1 MAVDLDAL
9 LAALKSDPAARDAI
23 RREVLT
29 EDLLALPGQV
39 ERLAAHTDARFA
51 ELGAALAQLTA
62 QVGSLA
68 VAQGRMGGEVSRLVG
83 AEYEAWA
90 LRTARPVARAL
101 GAPPAQVH
109 PISAGALDAL
119 LTAAEDAGGLAPDAA
134 DDLAL
139 ANGIF
144 VWEPGEGRPPVYAVV
159 EVSVAAK
166 SGDVARA
173 VTRANLLAKTGVTS
187 RAVVLSDAVADD
199 VAHDMKAHHVG
210 WQRVA
215 PRHAMPLF

>member
-1 MAVDLDAL
+1 MDQLTVRIDQ
-9 LAALKSDPAARDAI
+9 
-23 RREVLT
+23 LT
-29 EDLLALPGQV
+29 ERVDKLAGQM
-39 ERLAAHTDARFA
+39 A
-51 ELGAALAQLTA
+51 ELVA
-62 QVGSLA
+62 QVGTLA
-68 VAQGRMGGEVSRLVG
+68 KAQQRMGGEVSRLVG

-90 LRTARPVARAL
+90 LRTTRPVARAL

-109 PISAGALDAL
+109 PISAGALEAL
-119 LTAAEDAGGLAPDAA
+119 LTAAEEAGELAPDAA

-144 VWEPGEGRPPVYAVV
+144 VWEPGGGRPPVYAVV
-159 EVSVAAK
+159 EVSVTAK
-166 SGDVARA
+166 DRDVARA
-173 VTRANLLAKTGVTS
+173 IARANLLAKAGVTS

-215 PRHAMPLF
+215 TRPAMPLF